1 MNHQPQ
7 RRSLLR
13 AFTLIEL
20 LVVIAIIAILAA
32 ILFPVFQK
40 VRENAR
46 RASCESNLKQLGLA
60 VTQYTQDSDEAFPPV
75 AQNND
80 TAKIYDTW
88 AHMIYPFAKSKGIY
102 QCPDDSA
109 NSSNPADLINPGYW
123 GQTYPSDNL
132 HTSYVYNADFGNFN
146 GSVSLSQL
154 SAPSSTVMMLDG
166 GSNALR
172 GVDPATWGPPQYNNQ
187 QWFISPS
194 PFDNQTGGPDL
205 YDEGGPMPRHNGG
218 VDVLYADGHVKYTRV
233 TPNFYDA
240 SLPQGVKAP
249 CFDITQGCQ

>member
-1 MNHQPQ
+1 MYHKIT
-7 RRSLLR
+7 RRPCRRDSR
-13 AFTLIEL
+13 GFTLIEL

-46 RASCESNLKQLGLA
+46 RASCQSNLKQLGLA
-60 VTQYTQDSDEAFPPV
+60 VTQYTQDADEKFPPV

-80 TAKIYDTW
+80 TAQVYDTW
-88 AHMIYPFAKSKGIY
+88 AHMIYPFAKSKGVF
-102 QCPDDSA
+102 QCPDDSGKG
-109 NSSNPADLINPGYW
+109 LINTGYW
-123 GQTYPSDNL
+123 GKTYPTDNL

-146 GSVSLSQL
+146 GSVALAQL
-154 SAPSSTVMMLDG
+154 ANPAGTVMMVDG
-166 GSNALR
+166 GSNAIR
-172 GVDPATWGPPQYNNQ
+172 NVDPQTWMPPQYNDQ

-205 YDEGGPMPRHNGG
+205 YDEGGPMPRHSGG
-218 VDVLYADGHVKYTRV
+218 VDALYADGHVKFKRL
-233 TPNFYDA
+233 TPDFYDA
-240 SLPQGVKAP
+240 KLAQGIKAP